1 MTRDPNPSAATTS
14 RLSHAGVTSSL
25 ACFGVLAVAVA
36 CLWPV
41 WRNWSGSVVAPFGGI
56 DAMLQLGLLEWTAR
70 HWWQPSVWLDVPI
83 FWPVTGGLGYMDS
96 LLGQAWLVWP
106 AHLLFSPTLA
116 AQYNLAFLGSLL
128 VAAVAGAVLWLAGGG
143 PRWAAPV
150 VALTLVGSPYSLSQN
165 GHLNQLPPPGT
176 VFALAALILALRR
189 QDQGRSAHLAW
200 WLVAASLVLQ
210 AAWGWYGFG
219 HAVVGLAT
227 VKVVWMIRRR
237 GRGLLGTVRAAA
249 LPALATAALVLL
261 LAQPQIRLQ
270 ERYDSFTREEVEV
283 RLGSADIKHVL
294 NRGVYRAGPSD
305 WLGHGK
311 SGLERYEGRD
321 RQVLNPGWV
330 ALVLAGF
337 GWWRRR
343 GLSDD
348 TRAVGHALLVS
359 GAVGV
364 VLAFGESVGLPL
376 TDARAPLPLAWLREI
391 IPPFKAFR
399 GAWRFSYLMVIAVAW
414 WSAVGVRGL
423 VDLTVAATG
432 RIGARRGLVLLP
444 AAAVLLLTF
453 VSLPA
458 AVPSLPVPLD
468 GHLRTGTVAA
478 TGPILT
484 LPAPEN
490 EYAED
495 VTEAL
500 WLARAL
506 RRVDR
511 SPVARRAG
519 CRRRSSLSARDC
531 NTANRGG
538 PWRLTSSL
546 ICRSRESNSSS
557 WSCDRGTRS
566 ASDSG
571 GKPSMKRAP
580 SVSIPG
586 RRPVTRPIG
595 CPESLLDSP
604 GGQLCLV
611 GLRLTTVSTGCRTFG
626 DDITRAGFGLVIDSS
641 EVLADNTQAEQDE
654 ATREHL
660 QQDDGREAGLG
671 ISQ

>member
-1 MTRDPNPSAATTS
+1 MNTEWRGLQSGQEQTV
-14 RLSHAGVTSSL
+14 RWL
-25 ACFGVLAVAVA
+25 AWSGVLAVVVA

-70 HWWQPSVWLDVPI
+70 HWWHPSVWLNVPI
-83 FWPVTGGLGYMDS
+83 FWPVPGGLGYMDS

-106 AHLLFSPTLA
+106 VHLLFSPTLA

-128 VAAVAGAVLWLAGGG
+128 VAAVAGTALWLAGGG
-143 PRWAAPV
+143 PRWTAPV
-150 VALTLVGSPYSLSQN
+150 VALALIGSPYSLAQI

-219 HAVVGLAT
+219 HAVVGMAAI
-227 VKVVWMIRRR
+227 KVVWVIRKR
-237 GRGLLGTVRAAA
+237 GRGLLTTVTAAA

-270 ERYDSFTREEVEV
+270 ERYDSFTREETEV
-283 RLGSADIKHVL
+283 RLGSADIQHVL
-294 NRGVYRAGPSD
+294 NRGVYRAGPAD
-305 WLGHGK
+305 WLGHGT
-311 SGLERYEGRD
+311 SGLARYEGRD
-321 RQVLNPGWV
+321 RQVLNPGWI
-330 ALVLAGF
+330 ALALAGF

-343 GLSDD
+343 ELSDD
-348 TRAVGHALLVS
+348 TRAVGYALLI
-359 GAVGV
+359 GGFVGV
-364 VLAFGESVGLPL
+364 VLAFGDSVGLPW

-391 IPPFKAFR
+391 VPPFKAFR

-423 VDLTVAATG
+423 VGLVTAVAD
-432 RIGARRGLVLLP
+432 RSVARRGLVLAP

-468 GHLRTGTVAA
+468 GHLCPEAAAA
-478 TGPILT
+478 TGPVLT

-506 RRVDR
+506 ET
-511 SPVARRAG
+511 G
-519 CRRRSSLSARDC
+519 
-531 NTANRGG
+531 
-538 PWRLTSSL
+538 
-546 ICRSRESNSSS
+546 
-557 WSCDRGTRS
+557 
-566 ASDSG
+566 
-571 GKPSMKRAP
+571 
-580 SVSIPG
+580 
-586 RRPVTRPIG
+586 RPVTGGASGWVPPEIVAFRTRLQDCEQGRSTAAELFADLQEQGVELVELALRP
-595 CPESLLDSP
+595 
-604 GGQLCLV
+604 
-611 GLRLTTVSTGCRTFG
+611 G
-626 DDITRAGFGLVIDSS
+626 DDVRIEFW
-641 EVLADNTQAEQDE
+641 
-654 ATREHL
+654 
-660 QQDDGREAGLG
+660 REALRDADARRIAPWPQDGYETYRLP
-671 ISQ
+671 